1 MNSLDMKM
9 PGYMVYCVTI
19 ACLGSFS
26 NGWVIGSA
34 NVPGAITHSCPNG
47 SDHVANPSFPD
58 CLPMNDALW

>member
-1 MNSLDMKM
+1 
-9 PGYMVYCVTI
+9 MVYCVTI

-47 SDHVANPSFPD
+47 SEHVASPSLPD